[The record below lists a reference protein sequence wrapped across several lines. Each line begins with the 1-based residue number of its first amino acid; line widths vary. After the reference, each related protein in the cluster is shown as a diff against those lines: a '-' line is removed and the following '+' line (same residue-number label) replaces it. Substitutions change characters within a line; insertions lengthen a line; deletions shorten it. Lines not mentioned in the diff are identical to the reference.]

1 MDDKTVPEMMAAVSE
16 EAELV
21 QRRLPDVSEACNGYV
36 SAAVTS
42 AAGMAA
48 GGTASVAER
57 LTGASAHV
65 S

>member
-42 AAGMAA
+42 AAG
-48 GGTASVAER
+48 TASVAER